1 MSGDFDLE
9 PDGAA
14 GDLSETDRLIA
25 QHASSGGIRGSF
37 LDELVTRPRDDE
49 RSGLFGR
56 TGGSGSGANGG
67 SGHGAGGNGDA
78 SSRSSHV
85 SGQSAPEPTPQRDD
99 PDEGQH
105 TRSEQ
110 EPDAATASAEADEE
124 HAAETADEVV
134 ATTAAETE
142 EAAPVAVRD
151 SETDLDVAFAMD
163 EPSLRRLEGEGD
175 AGVIFQERTRFTFPQ
190 PQSGKSSVQMKT
202 FPVELVDRLREDLAR
217 MTNTSFAEQIS
228 APAIVTAFLLA
239 QLGFDTE
246 GFDVNTATAVTA
258 FRKLDQRLG
267 ALEDGL
273 GVVEARTQFVAKD
286 IAAMKRLMV
295 DLCNVIGRLEHVGA
309 FLVHQRVAPEA
320 FEGLTPSMLDITDDA
335 YLATRARIR
344 ATVDRFDNDQRRR
357 AGVPIR

>member
-9 PDGAA
+9 PDTGT
-14 GDLSETDRLIA
+14 GELSETDRLIA
-25 QHASSGGIRGSF
+25 QHASAGGIRGSF
-37 LDELVTRPRDDE
+37 LDELVARPREDDH
-49 RSGLFGR
+49 SGLFGR
-56 TGGSGSGANGG
+56 TGGSGAGANGG

-85 SGQSAPEPTPQRDD
+85 SGQSAPEPAPQRDD

-110 EPDAATASAEADEE
+110 EPDAAETASEE
-124 HAAETADEVV
+124 EGDDEVTPV
-134 ATTAAETE
+134 DDDAAVPTERE
-142 EAAPVAVRD
+142 EAVEIAVR
-151 SETDLDVAFAMD
+151 EPVVEPRGAFPME
-163 EPSLRRLEGEGD
+163 EPTLRRHEGEGD
-175 AGVIFQERTRFTFPQ
+175 EGATFQERTRFTFPQ

-202 FPVELVDRLREDLAR
+202 FPVELVDRLRDDLAR
-217 MTNTSFAEQIS
+217 MTNTTFAEQIS

-246 GFDVNTATAVTA
+246 GFDVNTATAVSA

-286 IAAMKRLMV
+286 IGAMKKLMV

-320 FEGLTPSMLDITDDA
+320 FEGLTPSMLDITDDS

-344 ATVDRFDNDQRRR
+344 ATVDRFDTDQRRR

>member
-9 PDGAA
+9 PGGATA
-14 GDLSETDRLIA
+14 ELSETDRLIA

-37 LDELVTRPRDDE
+37 LDDLVTRPRDDE

-110 EPDAATASAEADEE
+110 ESDPATVSADAEDE
-124 HAAETADEVV
+124 HAAVV
-134 ATTAAETE
+134 DDVAPVTAAETE
-142 EAAPVAVRD
+142 ETAQVVVGDPKI
-151 SETDLDVAFAMD
+151 EFDVPFATD

-175 AGVIFQERTRFTFPQ
+175 AGATFQERTRFTFPQ

-217 MTNTSFAEQIS
+217 MTNASFAEQIS

-286 IAAMKRLMV
+286 IDAMKRLMV

-320 FEGLTPSMLDITDDA
+320 FEGMTPSMLDITDDP